1 MILELKLPVEVIL
14 EWHSGV
20 NTGDS
25 YSADL
30 GIYIAD

>member
-1 MILELKLPVEVIL
+1 MILELKLVEVIL

-20 NTGDS
+20 DTGDS

-30 GIYIAD
+30 GFI